1 MLLSWVVIII
11 GGLVVAL
18 MGSRRAVQH
27 ASALAIGL
35 KVPPF
40 LMGITFLALGTD
52 LPEIA
57 NSIVASLANH
67 GDINVGDS
75 IGSAAT
81 QITLILGLLPLIG
94 GAFVVGRTRA
104 ALVGAVTLAALGLG
118 ALLAADGFLSR
129 LDGFALVMTWVG
141 GSAFVWAYRPEF
153 SEPSL
158 TIPAHR
164 KGYHALAALFSLAVV
179 GAGSTAAIS
188 AFIQLT
194 TLLGVPEYYLSF
206 FAISLG
212 TSLPELLVNITAI
225 RSGERDLAVG
235 DVLGA
240 TMVDS
245 SLSIGIGPLVSPT
258 GVTASL
264 AIRGALTTMGVVALA
279 ILILSLARRHD
290 WRTGVAL
297 IILYLGVYVVLLGT

>member
-1 MLLSWVVIII
+1 MILTWVVIII
-11 GGLVVAL
+11 VGLGVAM
-18 MGSRRAVQH
+18 MGSRRAVHH
-27 ASALAIGL
+27 ASALASEL
-35 KVPPF
+35 RVPPF
-40 LMGITFLALGTD
+40 LMGMTFLALGTD

-57 NSIVASLANH
+57 TSIVAAVANH
-67 GDINVGDS
+67 GDIIVGNS
-75 IGSAAT
+75 IGSTAT

-94 GAFVVGRTRA
+94 GAFVVGRSRV
-104 ALVGAVTLAALGLG
+104 ALVGAVTVAALGLG
-118 ALLAADGFLSR
+118 AVLAVDGFLSR
-129 LDGFALVMTWVG
+129 LDGLLLVMTWVL
-141 GSAFVWAYRPEF
+141 GSLLVWAHRPQF

-158 TIPAHR
+158 TIPVRR
-164 KGYHALAALFSLAVV
+164 KGYHALLALFSLAVV
-179 GAGSTAAIS
+179 AAGSTAAIS

-194 TLLGVPEYYLSF
+194 ALLGVPEYYLSF

-240 TMVDS
+240 SMVDS

-258 GVTASL
+258 WVTASS
-264 AIRGALTTMGVVALA
+264 AVRGSLTTMGVVTLA

-297 IILYLGVYVVLLGT
+297 LILYLGVYVVLLGT

>member
-11 GGLVVAL
+11 VGLGVAL

-27 ASALAIGL
+27 ASALAVGL

-57 NSIVASLANH
+57 TSIVAAVANH
-67 GDINVGDS
+67 GDIIVGNS
-75 IGSAAT
+75 IGSVAT
-81 QITLILGLLPLIG
+81 QITLILGLLPLVG
-94 GAFVVGRTRA
+94 GAFVVGRSRA
-104 ALVGAVTLAALGLG
+104 ALVGAVTVAALGLG
-118 ALLAADGFLSR
+118 ALLASDGFLSR
-129 LDGFALVMTWVG
+129 LDGLVLVMTWVG
-141 GSAFVWAYRPEF
+141 GSALVWMHRPQF
-153 SEPSL
+153 SKPSL
-158 TIPAHR
+158 TIDAHR

-179 GAGSTAAIS
+179 GAGSTVAIS

-194 TLLGVPEYYLSF
+194 TQLGVPQFYLSF

-240 TMVDS
+240 SMVDS

-258 GVTASL
+258 WVTASS
-264 AIRGALTTMGVVALA
+264 AIRGSLTTMGVVALA
-279 ILILSLARRHD
+279 ILILSLSRRHD

-297 IILYLGVYVVLLGT
+297 LILYLGVYWVLLG